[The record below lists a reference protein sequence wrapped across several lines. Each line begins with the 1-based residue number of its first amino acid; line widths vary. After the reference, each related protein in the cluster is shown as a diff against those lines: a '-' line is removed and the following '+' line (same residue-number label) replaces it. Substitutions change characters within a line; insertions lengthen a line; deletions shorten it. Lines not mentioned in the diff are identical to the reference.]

1 MSSKKTK
8 EPKQEQP
15 WVMAFEDADGKNK
28 KLYGGKGAGLAEMT
42 KIGLPVPPGFVI
54 TTEVCKL
61 YNQFGKKLPNG
72 LMDMVATQMKR
83 IETKLGKKFG
93 DASNPLLVSVR
104 SGAAISMP
112 GMMDTVLNLGLN
124 DATIKG
130 LIEQTGDERFAYD
143 AYRRFI
149 QMYSTIVINLKRD
162 PFEKAFE
169 EKKKEVGAKNDIGLN
184 TDDLKDVVTKFKAI
198 VKKETGKDFPV
209 DPMVQLENAISAVFN
224 SWETPRCV
232 TYRKEYKITSDI
244 ADGTAVNV
252 VTMVF
257 GNIGEDSGTGVAFT
271 RDPGTGEN
279 IFYGEFLQTAQGEDV
294 VAGVRTPKP
303 ILEMKNW
310 KPEIYKQLEDV
321 RSNLEK
327 HYKEVQ
333 DIEFTVERGKLYM
346 LQTRNGKMNAIAM
359 LRTSLEMFNEK
370 LITKEQAITR
380 LDPNQLEQLFF
391 RRIDPKVK
399 VKPIGKGI
407 AASPGAASG
416 AAVFDADEADKQWK
430 ESKKKLILVRE
441 ETKPDDV
448 HGFFASQG
456 ILTSRGGKT
465 SHAAVVARGLGK
477 PCVVG
482 ADSIKIDA
490 NKRIFTAGEITVKEG
505 DVITIDGTLGTVMV
519 GEVPTI
525 EPELSPDLKK
535 ILEWADEIKSLGV
548 RANADEPLNAK
559 KARDFGATGIG
570 LCRTERMFNAPER
583 LGMMHKMILAETIED
598 RKKYL
603 DQLMPMQKQ
612 DFKEILQAMQGLDVT
627 IRLLDPPLHE
637 FLPKAEELIEEI
649 YALKAKKAAPATIT
663 EKERILRR
671 VRALSEVN
679 PMMGQR
685 GIRLG
690 IMMPDIYEMQT
701 RAIIEAAVE
710 LAKQGVDVRPEIMLP
725 NVGSAAEMK
734 YVREKIEKI
743 VKEIIE
749 KAKVKLPYHIGT
761 MIEVV
766 RACLVADKMAEYA
779 EFFSFGTNDLT
790 QGTFSFS
797 REDAEAKFITKYLD
811 EKLIVVSPFE
821 VLDRDGVGQLM
832 KMGVELGRKTRPDI
846 KIGICGEHG
855 GEPNSIEW
863 CHLIGLDYVSCS
875 PFRVPIARIA
885 AAQAELKH
893 PRKQKKQSE
902 ASDVIRIQKR

>member
-1 MSSKKTK
+1 MPSKKAK
-8 EPKQEQP
+8 EPTKEQP
-15 WVMAFEDADGKNK
+15 WVMAYEDADGKNK

-54 TTEVCKL
+54 TTEVCKI

-72 LMDMVATQMKR
+72 LMEMVANQMKR
-83 IETKLGKKFG
+83 IETKTGKKFG
-93 DASNPLLVSVR
+93 DISNPLLVSVR

-124 DATIKG
+124 DETMKG
-130 LIEQTGDERFAYD
+130 LIKQTGDERFAYD

-162 PFEKAFE
+162 PFEKVFE
-169 EKKKEVGAKNDIGLN
+169 EKKKEVGAKIDTDLN
-184 TDDLKDVVTKFKAI
+184 AAALKDVVTKFKAI
-198 VKKETGKDFPV
+198 VKKETGKDFP
-209 DPMVQLENAISAVFN
+209 DIPMAQLENAISAVFN

-232 TYRKEYKITSDI
+232 TYRKEYKITADI

-279 IFYGEFLQTAQGEDV
+279 VFYGEFLQTAQGEDV

-303 ILEMKNW
+303 ILEMKKW
-310 KPEIYKQLEDV
+310 KPEIYTQLEGV

-346 LQTRNGKMNAIAM
+346 LQTRNGKMNAVAM
-359 LRTSLEMFNEK
+359 LKTSLEMFNEG

-399 VKPIGKGI
+399 VKPVAKGI

-416 AAVFDADEADKQWK
+416 AVVFDADEADKQWK
-430 ESKKKLILVRE
+430 ENKKKVILVRE

-448 HGFFASQG
+448 HGFFASQA

-482 ADSIKIDA
+482 AEEIKINS
-490 NKRIFTAGEITVKEG
+490 NKRIFTAKDVTVKEG
-505 DVITIDGTLGTVMV
+505 DIITVDGTLGTVMV

-525 EPELSPDLKK
+525 EPELSPELKQL
-535 ILEWADEIKSLGV
+535 LEWADEIKSLGV
-548 RANADEPLNAK
+548 RANADEPLTAI

-583 LGMMHKMILAETIED
+583 LGTMHKMILAETVEE

-612 DFKEILQAMQGLDVT
+612 DFKEILQAMQGFDVT

-649 YALKAKKAAPATIT
+649 YALKAKKANPATIT
-663 EKERILRR
+663 EKERVLRR

-701 RAIIEAAVE
+701 RAIIEAVTE
-710 LAKQGVDVRPEIMLP
+710 LVKQGVDVRPEIMLP

-734 YVREKIEKI
+734 YIREKIEKI

-749 KAKVKLPYHIGT
+749 KAKVKLTYHIGT

-766 RACLVADKMAEYA
+766 RACLVADKIAEYA

-797 REDAEAKFITKYLD
+797 REDAEAKFITKYLE
-811 EKLIVVSPFE
+811 EKLIVYSPFE

-832 KMGVELGRKTRPDI
+832 KIGVDLGRKTRPDI

-863 CHLIGLDYVSCS
+863 CHIIGLDYVSCS
-875 PFRVPIARIA
+875 PFRLPIARIA

-893 PRKQKKQSE
+893 PRKQKKEAE
-902 ASDVIRIQKR
+902 ASDVIRILKR